1 MEEDNGPVG
10 MGVGGMGVGGRDSP
24 LKPDMSMVEGE
35 DILAKL
41 KEQVSSA
48 TTTLLPPSTA
58 LPPPTH
64 SPSHNLNN
72 NHNSTNNNNAN
83 NNNNNNSVHSIY
95 DRLHTLL
102 QAKKKTEEDGDGEE
116 DSRDLVLRAEALHRQ
131 RESLLSS
138 PQALMNAMRGG
149 GPPSLVP
156 PGPHLPFIPST
167 VGLPPTTQMPPT
179 PGSAGSRDSSGNG
192 ARTPSH
198 TPEPHQSQQ
207 SWSFEEQ
214 FKQVREPTKH
224 SSFEEDKRKLYE
236 LDDDVKRKDFLDELF
251 SFMQK
256 RGTPI
261 NRLPIMAKQVLD
273 LYELYKLVVERGG
286 LVDVINKKLWQ
297 EIIKGLK
304 LPSSITS
311 AAFTLRTQYTKYLYP
326 YECEKTKLSTPAE
339 LQAAIDNN
347 RREGRRSSYGSYVDA
362 VQPPLLSLQS
372 LQGLHSPLALANSH
386 FNGGGTISPLPQ
398 PDGLLGR
405 GGSPPGSQEALL
417 EATRLTMWKLYNQG
431 LGVGGGFQHEDDG
444 PKLPPPHHPLA
455 GVPFPPQ
462 KEALNLEVKDEEVP
476 LFHDNRGYQP
486 FCLQRTGRLKDA
498 VDHRNDLRNDV
509 RNDLRNDLRNE
520 LRNDIRNEFRNDVR
534 SRLEEAAIPP
544 SAKRPAQQDD
554 SHDSRLPPPT
564 TPTPPTPPGYPG
576 ANIKIT
582 SRGGRGQ
589 DQSMVVSM
597 EVNGIMYQGVLFAQ
611 APRARFS

>member
-1 MEEDNGPVG
+1 MEQEDSLGL
-10 MGVGGMGVGGRDSP
+10 MGGRDSP
-24 LKPDMSMVEGE
+24 LKPDGGVGGGVVEGE

-41 KEQVSSA
+41 RQQVSAASIFSQA
-48 TTTLLPPSTA
+48 AREGGLGST
-58 LPPPTH
+58 PPPG
-64 SPSHNLNN
+64 SP
-72 NHNSTNNNNAN
+72 N
-83 NNNNNNSVHSIY
+83 NNNNNNNGHNLY

-102 QAKKKTEEDGDGEE
+102 QAKMKREEDGEGEE

-236 LDDDVKRKDFLDELF
+236 LSDDVKRKEFLDELF

-311 AAFTLRTQYTKYLYP
+311 AAFTLRTQP
-326 YECEKTKLSTPAE
+326 PA
-339 LQAAIDNN
+339 A
-347 RREGRRSSYGSYVDA
+347 
-362 VQPPLLSLQS
+362 
-372 LQGLHSPLALANSH
+372 
-386 FNGGGTISPLPQ
+386 
-398 PDGLLGR
+398 
-405 GGSPPGSQEALL
+405 
-417 EATRLTMWKLYNQG
+417 G
-431 LGVGGGFQHEDDG
+431 LGVGGLEEQGAVGGGEEGRGGGGSGEGGMVEQGSLWPGAAMERGRLDSKGFSADG
-444 PKLPPPHHPLA
+444 RGRTPHAALFLSTILVIPNADTCSNYVVSVDEKKEGSRKNFGSYKEFDGDYVELMVLVVVVVVVVEVTLA
-455 GVPFPPQ
+455 G
-462 KEALNLEVKDEEVP
+462 
-476 LFHDNRGYQP
+476 
-486 FCLQRTGRLKDA
+486 
-498 VDHRNDLRNDV
+498 
-509 RNDLRNDLRNE
+509 
-520 LRNDIRNEFRNDVR
+520 
-534 SRLEEAAIPP
+534 
-544 SAKRPAQQDD
+544 
-554 SHDSRLPPPT
+554 
-564 TPTPPTPPGYPG
+564 
-576 ANIKIT
+576 
-582 SRGGRGQ
+582 
-589 DQSMVVSM
+589 
-597 EVNGIMYQGVLFAQ
+597 NGIGGA
-611 APRARFS
+611 

>member
-1 MEEDNGPVG
+1 MEHPEVEEDGRMSGTEERVSDMEQEDSLG
-10 MGVGGMGVGGRDSP
+10 LMGGRDSP
-24 LKPDMSMVEGE
+24 LKPDGGVGGGVVEGE

-41 KEQVSSA
+41 RQQVSAASIFSQA
-48 TTTLLPPSTA
+48 AREGGLGST
-58 LPPPTH
+58 PPPG
-64 SPSHNLNN
+64 SP
-72 NHNSTNNNNAN
+72 N
-83 NNNNNNSVHSIY
+83 NNNNNNGHNLY

-102 QAKKKTEEDGDGEE
+102 QAKMKREEDGDGEE

-236 LDDDVKRKDFLDELF
+236 LSDDVKRKEFLDELF

-311 AAFTLRTQYTKYLYP
+311 AAFTLRTQYMKYLYP
-326 YECEKTKLSTPAE
+326 LECEKMKLSNPTE
-339 LQAAIDNN
+339 LQNAIDGN
-347 RREGRRSSYGSYVDA
+347 RREGRRSSYGNYGDTC
-362 VQPPLLSLQS
+362 QPPMLPLQNLQS
-372 LQGLHSPLALANSH
+372 LQNLQNLQNPLSLVPRPQLNGNGTAHPLA
-386 FNGGGTISPLPQ
+386 PQ
-398 PDGLLGR
+398 EYLLGR

-462 KEALNLEVKDEEVP
+462 KEALNLEVKDERP
-476 LFHDNRGYQP
+476 
-486 FCLQRTGRLKDA
+486 GRLKDA
-498 VDHRNDLRNDV
+498 VDHRNDLRNDLRNDV
-509 RNDLRNDLRNE
+509 RNDLRNDLRNDFRSD
-520 LRNDIRNEFRNDVR
+520 LRNDMR
-534 SRLEEAAIPP
+534 SRLEDSTIPP
-544 SAKRPAQQDD
+544 AAKRQAQQED
-554 SHDSRLPPPT
+554 SHDPRLPPPT
-564 TPTPPTPPGYPG
+564 TPTNAQSG

-582 SRGGRGQ
+582 SRGDGRSQ
-589 DQSMVVSM
+589 DQSLVVSM
-597 EVNGIMYQGVLFAQ
+597 EINGTLYQGVLFAQ

>member
-1 MEEDNGPVG
+1 MEHPELEEDGRMSGTDERVSDMEQEDSLG
-10 MGVGGMGVGGRDSP
+10 LMGGRDSP
-24 LKPDMSMVEGE
+24 LKPVGGALEGE

-41 KEQVSSA
+41 RQQVSAASLFTHA
-48 TTTLLPPSTA
+48 RESVLSGSSPPRTG
-58 LPPPTH
+58 
-64 SPSHNLNN
+64 SP
-72 NHNSTNNNNAN
+72 NHI
-83 NNNNNNSVHSIY
+83 NNNNNNSHNLY

-102 QAKKKTEEDGDGEE
+102 QAKMKREEEGEGDE
-116 DSRDLVLRAEALHRQ
+116 DSRDLVLRAEALQRQ
-131 RESLLSS
+131 RETLLSS
-138 PQALMNAMRGG
+138 PQTLMNAMRGG

-167 VGLPPTTQMPPT
+167 VGLPPTSQMPPT

-192 ARTPSH
+192 TRTPSH

-214 FKQVREPTKH
+214 FKQVAYPAPERFWSPASEVREPTKH

-236 LDDDVKRKDFLDELF
+236 LSDDQKRKDFLDDLF

-273 LYELYKLVVERGG
+273 LFELYNLVVTRGG

-311 AAFTLRTQYTKYLYP
+311 AAFTLRTQYMKYLYP
-326 YECEKTKLSTPAE
+326 YECEKMKLSNPAE
-339 LQAAIDNN
+339 LQCAIDGN
-347 RREGRRSSYGSYVDA
+347 RREGRRSSYGTYGDSG
-362 VQPPLLSLQS
+362 QPPLLPLQNLQS
-372 LQGLHSPLALANSH
+372 LQNLQNLQNPLSLVPRPQLNGNGTTHPLA
-386 FNGGGTISPLPQ
+386 PQ
-398 PDGLLGR
+398 DYLLGR

-431 LGVGGGFQHEDDG
+431 LGGGGFQHEDDL
-444 PKLPPPHHPLA
+444 PKLPPPHHPLS

-462 KEALNLEVKDEEVP
+462 KEALNLDVKD
-476 LFHDNRGYQP
+476 DA
-486 FCLQRTGRLKDA
+486 FCLQRPGGGGGGGRVKENNDLRSDLRN
-498 VDHRNDLRNDV
+498 DTRNDLRG
-509 RNDLRNDLRNE
+509 
-520 LRNDIRNEFRNDVR
+520 
-534 SRLEEAAIPP
+534 RLEESSIPP
-544 SAKRPAQQDD
+544 APKRQAQQEDNV
-554 SHDSRLPPPT
+554 HDPRLPPPT
-564 TPTPPTPPGYPG
+564 TPGPPGQAGG

-582 SRGGRGQ
+582 SRGDGRNG
-589 DQSMVVSM
+589 DQSLVVSM
-597 EVNGIMYQGVLFAQ
+597 EINGILYQGVLFAQ